1 MSFLKSPPLK
11 TLELIYDIIISQV
24 GALFVP
30 QPPPPPD
37 AFKEGGRTGGLG
49 GLWRIILMSFLKS
62 PPLKTLELIFHII
75 FISGGFFC
83 PPPRHTLWGV
93 RGSVEQN

>member
-1 MSFLKSPPLK
+1 MSFLKSSPLK
-11 TLELIYDIIISQV
+11 TLELIYDMIISQV

-37 AFKEGGRTGGLG
+37 ALG
-49 GLWRIILMSFLKS
+49 GGGQGEGVSVCGEILMSFLKS

>member
-30 QPPPPPD
+30 QPPPHQTP
-37 AFKEGGRTGGLG
+37 GGGQAGGG
-49 GLWRIILMSFLKS
+49 VKGL
-62 PPLKTLELIFHII
+62 
-75 FISGGFFC
+75 
-83 PPPRHTLWGV
+83 
-93 RGSVEQN
+93 VEKY